1 MTADLVASL
10 AAFAGIGLLALIAH
24 AVEKARHRH
33 DRRSLRHVIRDENL
47 ERIHA
52 ARYKRL

>member
-33 DRRSLRHVIRDENL
+33 DRRSLRQVIRDENL
-47 ERIHA
+47 RTIRA
-52 ARYKRL
+52 SWFKRL

>member
-1 MTADLVASL
+1 MSADLVASL

-33 DRRSLRHVIRDENL
+33 DRRSLRQVIRDENL